1 MHFYTIIVE
10 NSQKLVKIAS
20 NEVKVS
26 VISIEHHLGKK
37 SIIIDFG
44 FIPMSIECNP
54 SVHRV

>member
-26 VISIEHHLGKK
+26 VISIEHHLDKK
-37 SIIIDFG
+37 SIISDFS
-44 FIPMSIECNP
+44 FIPMSM
-54 SVHRV
+54 